1 MGILKSA
8 TVDDFQKLEGPSK
21 NVRYPHPA
29 ETRRRGIPLAF
40 QVTSP
45 FDDRLALLPHALVM
59 HVNPSEFT
67 ESHTKKIE
75 RLQTRGGFV
84 EQHWG
89 DDLTDISCSGSTGA
103 FINLYTGMSS
113 LVRQKT
119 IAWDRYRD
127 LYDLYRNNGSVY
139 DPFGNI
145 VLQGKVQLLYDRGA
159 FIGSFRSFDVEE
171 TAESPF
177 TFNLSWTFKVE
188 FILAQIPGGTAR
200 GSTIPGLAKEP
211 NFDLIQ
217 KGQNALPFQS
227 LNLQSLVNGKLT
239 EPPPFVEEAVEIEE
253 EVNSSN
259 PSLPPNPPNLTTPDP
274 GKSASRAKP
283 PPGYGP
289 VSKIPAG
296 ANAQVTPYLSQ
307 DYGAQNYFTGS
318 DGKSYVAIVESHLD
332 NHVVPQGG
340 WPTGPDG
347 QSQKYAY
354 WHKGVSIFVRN

>member
-1 MGILKSA
+1 MAILKSA
-8 TVDDFQKLEGPSK
+8 TVDDFQRLEGPSK

-89 DDLTDISCSGSTGA
+89 DDLTEISCSGSTGA

-159 FIGSFRSFDVEE
+159 FIGTFRSFDVEE

-177 TFNLSWTFKVE
+177 TFNLSWMFKVE
-188 FILAQIPGGTAR
+188 FILAQIPGGRAR
-200 GSTIPGLAKEP
+200 GSSIAGLAKEP
-211 NFDLIQ
+211 DFDLIQ
-217 KGQNALPFQS
+217 KGQNALQFQS

-239 EPPPFVEEAVEIEE
+239 EPPPFVDAELDISEFDTPIPLPA
-253 EVNSSN
+253 N
-259 PSLPPNPPNLTTPDP
+259 PISTPDP
-274 GKSASRAKP
+274 GKSQYRANP
-283 PPGYGP
+283 PAGYGT
-289 VSKIPAG
+289 VTSNIPSN
-296 ANAQVTPYLSQ
+296 ANAQAKLSLGKGYGTQTP
-307 DYGAQNYFTGS
+307 FTGTN
-318 DGKSYVAIVESHLD
+318 GKEYVAIVESHFD
-332 NHVVPQGG
+332 DHVTPQGG

-347 QSQKYAY
+347 QTQKYKF
-354 WHKGVSIFVRN
+354 WHKGVSIFVKKGG

>member
-89 DDLTDISCSGSTGA
+89 DDLTEISCSGSTGA

-239 EPPPFVEEAVEIEE
+239 EPPPLVGDDDEFTFPTATPAAPAAPPAKVDDGEFVNTA
-253 EVNSSN
+253 S
-259 PSLPPNPPNLTTPDP
+259 PPAGYYNYQHPTNTAANMIKTVLGQGQDYRYQSEPAQDGKGKTIVIVQSEPDP
-274 GKSASRAKP
+274 DRPGKWRK
-283 PPGYGP
+283 
-289 VSKIPAG
+289 G
-296 ANAQVTPYLSQ
+296 ATV
-307 DYGAQNYFTGS
+307 FT
-318 DGKSYVAIVESHLD
+318 
-332 NHVVPQGG
+332 
-340 WPTGPDG
+340 T
-347 QSQKYAY
+347 QSTADQK
-354 WHKGVSIFVRN
+354 KK